1 MSPLDGQQIYSTDA
15 VAHEADLSTPLHHG
29 LVRYVPSDDLS
40 LHIRNSLPAKND
52 RPFVYVPVGYC
63 HRNKDFVQRILS
75 ALHLK
80 LPNMVIVTTETSG
93 SIEEQEGAYRVQN
106 LTSHPI
112 AKDWTE
118 QHVQGVLAAKV
129 GRLLESIVESS
140 IEVGAWIIPDCP
152 RRRNAAA
159 QMVCEAIPSTPSSNV
174 VAMGLIGLG
183 EDEEDVLFK
192 KSLDDSKVPV
202 GSPVVSVSQLVY
214 DVGLKDGAPCPGL
227 THLVMFESPQ
237 ERQSF
242 RQELLDLVP
251 DYLVAFG
258 NITEDAMKNIF
269 ENAKAGSPIV
279 LLKHTGKRIDS
290 LCKMFRHVNM
300 HLSASGESNTR
311 IPPIQGEDSDLVK
324 LFLNTWPAS
333 YNSKSI
339 VLADPLIMNESALQK
354 RLLAAITSAFDLK
367 SGGVDMRLSKRKV
380 LDYAWSL
387 QKMCNQH
394 SKRKKSLAEG
404 VHVQLVSCTLLSIIA
419 SVLYEKV
426 YAGGGGEA
434 KTTVQTFVYV
444 MTILLPLY
452 ITSLNQESNEG
463 VAMANWTA
471 FKIAATKIESEVLKF
486 RCQVGPYRVE
496 EKTEIA
502 LHRPVHAFAV
512 NIKRI
517 YSSVSKGNLAEDA
530 ISTPPDFWAYDA
542 NAPAMAPLVSGD
554 GAKAIPPNSVQ
565 VPLTIKYP
573 KGTSFDS
580 HATNTQAQLA
590 PLKSSDG
597 VKMTCPEQEPL
608 TGNYASYNATSFNS
622 GAKKSY
628 IDLVEPSLAAGKTTP
643 ANDKNDSTEGVGGYD
658 EEMPATNA
666 VKSDDES
673 TDSSAC
679 FVDDR
684 YCPIKTDNYIELR
697 MQHAMLKKADQIK
710 KMAARNKR
718 LNSLIKMITIG
729 SGATAA
735 LSLQWAV
742 PIVLAITASLVSGQ
756 QFRVYPSRI
765 NMGNMMVM
773 QLNEL
778 KLWWMSLSM
787 YQKQLP
793 HNKDKLILSAEEIIV
808 KEMKSSFGAQ
818 ESADEDE

>member
-1 MSPLDGQQIYSTDA
+1 MSSLDGQQTYSTDD

-29 LVRYVPSDDLS
+29 FIRYVPSDDLS

-63 HRNKDFVQRILS
+63 HRNKDFAQRILS

-80 LPNMVIVTTETSG
+80 LPNMVIVTTETTG
-93 SIEEQEGAYRVQN
+93 STEEQQGAYRVQN
-106 LTSHPI
+106 LASHPV

-118 QHVQGVLAAKV
+118 QHVQGVLTAKV
-129 GRLLESIVESS
+129 GRLLESVVESS
-140 IEVGAWIIPDCP
+140 IEVGAWIVPDCP

-159 QMVCEAIPSTPSSNV
+159 QIVCEAIPSTSPSNV

-192 KSLDDSKVPV
+192 KSLDESKVPV
-202 GSPVVSVSQLVY
+202 GSPVMSVSQLVY
-214 DVGLKDGAPCPGL
+214 DVGLKDGAPCPAL
-227 THLVMFESPQ
+227 THLVMFESPE
-237 ERQSF
+237 ERKIF

-258 NITEDAMKNIF
+258 NITEDAMRNVF
-269 ENAKAGSPIV
+269 ENAKSGSPVV

-290 LCKMFRHVNM
+290 LCKMFRHVNT
-300 HLSASGESNTR
+300 HIAVSGESNTR

-333 YNSKSI
+333 YNSKTI

-354 RLLAAITSAFDLK
+354 RLLAAITAAFDLK
-367 SGGVDMRLSKRKV
+367 SGGIDMRLSKRKV

-387 QKMCNQH
+387 QKICNQH

-404 VHVQLVSCTLLSIIA
+404 VHVQLVTCTLLSIIA
-419 SVLYEKV
+419 SILYEKV
-426 YAGGGGEA
+426 YSGGGGEA
-434 KTTVQTFVYV
+434 KTNVQTFVYLL
-444 MTILLPLY
+444 TILLPLY
-452 ITSLNQESNEG
+452 ITSLKQESNEG

-496 EKTEIA
+496 EKTEMA

-512 NIKRI
+512 KIKSI

-530 ISTPPDFWAYDA
+530 IVIPSDFWAFDA
-542 NAPAMAPLVSGD
+542 NAPAMAPIVSGD

-565 VPLTIKYP
+565 VPLTIKYS
-573 KGTSFDS
+573 KGASFES
-580 HATNTQAQLA
+580 HVTNAQTEVA

-597 VKMTCPEQEPL
+597 VEVTCPEQEPL

-622 GAKKSY
+622 GATKSY
-628 IDLVEPSLAAGKTTP
+628 IDFVEPSLSAGKTTP
-643 ANDKNDSTEGVGGYD
+643 ANNKYGSTEGVGGYD

-666 VKSDDES
+666 VKSDDDES

-684 YCPIKTDNYIELR
+684 YCPIKADNYIELR

-718 LNSLIKMITIG
+718 LNSAIKMITIG

-742 PIVLAITASLVSGQ
+742 PIVLGITASLMSGQ
-756 QFRVYPSRI
+756 QFRAYPSRI
-765 NMGNMMVM
+765 DAGNAMVM
-773 QLNEL
+773 KLNEL

-793 HNKDKLILSAEEIIV
+793 HNKDKLILSAEEIIAT
-808 KEMKSSFGAQ
+808 EMGSSFGV
-818 ESADEDE
+818 